1 MQTLIQICLLYIPLS
16 IVFLKKILKK
26 IECYHYYINKLS
38 VINRKQKQECNYYLI
53 KIIQINQ
60 LLKELIKKP
69 DCFNTFILKN
79 ISNKIKIIQQ
89 RQIYLKME
97 YFFDELDIE
106 TQKNLIKFLNIKEDV
121 SLIDQAVIFNIE
133 RKYEYTWAQKLFQST
148 IDPSHFILN
157 FPSTGKK
164 YIFLNKNM
172 KYTKKIFLN
181 EQIIYDDRLF
191 SVIYCFNLIHI
202 EYSGGAKHFIKALS
216 LNQDLKDLKNMKWRQ
231 SGTNWGKATLYS
243 RYYQHCEA
251 NCLGSC
257 SKCVYFLQEEE
268 LKNSFIPYKIEQ
280 NPKIIFEN
288 TLFEIA
294 KRFNDYL

>member
-1 MQTLIQICLLYIPLS
+1 
-16 IVFLKKILKK
+16 
-26 IECYHYYINKLS
+26 
-38 VINRKQKQECNYYLI
+38 
-53 KIIQINQ
+53 
-60 LLKELIKKP
+60 
-69 DCFNTFILKN
+69 
-79 ISNKIKIIQQ
+79 
-89 RQIYLKME
+89 ME

-294 KRFNDYL
+294 KRFNDYLYPLLFLQQNEIPMSLDEFLFYIKMPLLSSTGFYDSEEYNIRLSCITKLNTQIYLDYILAFNRNQS